1 MITLLLCYCCF
12 LIVTWCCIGWSMY
25 HAPTDVD
32 LWDEEIE

>member
-1 MITLLLCYCCF
+1 MIYLITYLVFFCFVWCY
-12 LIVTWCCIGWSMY
+12 IGWSMY